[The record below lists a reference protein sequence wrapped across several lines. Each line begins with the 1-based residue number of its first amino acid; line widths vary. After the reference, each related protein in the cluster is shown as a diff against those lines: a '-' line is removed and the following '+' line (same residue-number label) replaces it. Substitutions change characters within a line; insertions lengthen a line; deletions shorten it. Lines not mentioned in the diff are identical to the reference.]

1 MLRYLRWI
9 AISYLEMSSFFCIL
23 SAGGCFDA
31 ALVVVE
37 VSPLVRDVDGGSVIV
52 VLCFFSSSA

>member
-23 SAGGCFDA
+23 SAGGFDV
-31 ALVVVE
+31 ALIVVE
-37 VSPLVRDVDGGSVIV
+37 VSPLVRDVDGGSVVV